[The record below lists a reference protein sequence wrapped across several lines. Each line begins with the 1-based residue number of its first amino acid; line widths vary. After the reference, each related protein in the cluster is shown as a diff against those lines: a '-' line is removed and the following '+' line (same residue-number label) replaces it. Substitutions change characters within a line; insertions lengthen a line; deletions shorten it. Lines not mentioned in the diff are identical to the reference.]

1 MTERDPSVTMPP
13 DAPLTTAPDAAAS
26 PTTPVAIP
34 TPVAAV
40 PVAPVSPVAPV
51 VVAKRGGGG
60 GRWVNV
66 LLGAAAVIAVGGVAF
81 AIGRSTAPATATGF
95 VPGGQVVDGGP
106 VGSFDPNVVPGGGP
120 GGPAMLGGGPTI
132 QGTVTA
138 VDADSITIKLA
149 SGDEV
154 TLALDDD
161 TTYHESTTT
170 DPSTVQVGDDVAVQA
185 DGGRFTFN
193 GNGNGNQGQNADP
206 GTGGDQDLT
215 ANDVTVRR

>member
-1 MTERDPSVTMPP
+1 MTMPP
-13 DAPLTTAPDAAAS
+13 DAPLTPAPVTPPTPA
-26 PTTPVAIP
+26 TTP
-34 TPVAAV
+34 
-40 PVAPVSPVAPV
+40 SPVQPV
-51 VVAKRGGGG
+51 VVAKKANG

-81 AIGRSTAPATATGF
+81 AIGRSTAPATTGF
-95 VPGGQVVDGGP
+95 VPGGLVVDGGP

-154 TLALDDD
+154 TLALDDE
-161 TTYHESTTT
+161 TTYHESTTI

-193 GNGNGNQGQNADP
+193 GNGQGQDADP